1 LKGTL
6 AAKSGERYTIELFA
20 SRAEDRQPGD
30 EHGWGEGE
38 KYLGTAYATAD
49 SAGKAAFTLPLDLT
63 GPFGNGQSTGFF
75 TATATD
81 SAGST
86 SIFSRAL
93 PLTKSAAP
101 TGR

>member
-1 LKGTL
+1 LNGTL
-6 AAKSGERYTIELFA
+6 TAKPSEHYTIELFA
-20 SRAEDRQPGD
+20 SRAEDHHPGD

-49 SAGKAAFTLPLDLT
+49 ANGKATFSFPLGLSD
-63 GPFGNGQSTGFF
+63 PFGNGQSTAFF

-86 SIFSRAL
+86 SMFSRAL
-93 PLTKSAAP
+93 PLTKVS
-101 TGR
+101 R